1 MSKPRDWEEA
11 FNEVIDEKN
20 SLWNVL
26 DNIVTLW
33 EMEAAQHEIENAM
46 ARGRHILDMM
56 EPKDK

>member
-20 SLWNVL
+20 SLWTVL

-33 EMEAAQHEIENAM
+33 EMEASQNEIENAM
-46 ARGRHILDMM
+46 ARGRHMLNIM
-56 EPKDK
+56 EPQDK

>member
-20 SLWNVL
+20 SLWTVL

-33 EMEAAQHEIENAM
+33 EMEASQNEIENAM
-46 ARGRHILDMM
+46 ARGRHMLNIM
-56 EPKDK
+56 EPKEN